1 MIGSRIKQARLLAE
15 MTQKRLADR
24 LTERGYP
31 VTAAAISKYEKGK
44 SYPPAQFLLLASG
57 ELNVRST
64 YFSHQPEMC
73 VRWKLF
79 RKHNRL
85 GKTKQDAIMSNAADL
100 AELHID
106 LYSLLYPDRSTNLP
120 PPLKVDTYQGA
131 ETAADQLRT
140 QWELGDRPLDNLV
153 QTAEDRGVVVISWD
167 KSGDFDGLSGWC
179 GDYPVT
185 VINTNRSTDRI
196 RFNLAHE
203 IGHLVMDNS
212 DVSAKEEEHLAHRFA
227 ASFLVPAEHA
237 RYELGSK
244 RGRIDWGELMML
256 KRKYG
261 LSMAAWLMR
270 ARDLGIITPNLYTAM
285 FIELNSKG
293 WRKKEPV
300 EYLGDEEPLQ
310 LKQMSLRAVA
320 EGLASPDRINSVC
333 RNCLDETVDETEANH
348 LTVRDLLNMSEDER
362 NAVMEQ
368 AFALAAVDNFETF
381 EVDDFYEFEDFDSD
395 EADDND

>member
-85 GKTKQDAIMSNAADL
+85 GKTMQDAIMSNAADL

-106 LYSLLYPDRSTNLP
+106 LYSLLYPNRSTNLP
-120 PPLKVDTYQGA
+120 PPLKVDSYQGS

-167 KSGDFDGLSGWC
+167 KSGDFNGLSGWC

-333 RNCLDETVDETEANH
+333 RNCLDDTVDETEANH

-368 AFALAAVDNFETF
+368 AFALAAEDNFETF

>member
-15 MTQKRLADR
+15 MTQQRLADR
-24 LTERGYP
+24 LNERGYP
-31 VTAAAISKYEKGK
+31 ITAAAISKYEIGK
-44 SYPPAQFLLLASG
+44 SYPPAHFLLLASG

-64 YFSHQPEMC
+64 YFSHRPEMS
-73 VRWKLF
+73 VQWKLF
-79 RKHNRL
+79 RKHTRL
-85 GKTKQDAIMSNAADL
+85 GKTKQDAIMANAADL

-106 LYSLLYPDRSTNLP
+106 LYSLLYPNRSPNLP
-120 PPLKVDTYQGA
+120 PPMKVDSYEGA

-140 QWELGDRPLDNLV
+140 QWELGNRPLDNLV

-167 KSGDFDGLSGWC
+167 KSGEFDGLSGWC

-185 VINTNRSTDRI
+185 VINTNRSIDRI

-203 IGHLVMDNS
+203 IGHLVMDS
-212 DVSAKEEEHLAHRFA
+212 SEVSAKEEEHLAHRFA
-227 ASFLVPAEHA
+227 ATFLVPAEHA
-237 RYELGSK
+237 RYELGRK
-244 RGRIDWGELMML
+244 RDRLDWGELMML

-261 LSMAAWLMR
+261 LSVAAWLMR
-270 ARDLGIITPNLYTAM
+270 ARDLGIITHNLYSVM
-285 FIELNSKG
+285 FRELNAKG
-293 WRKKEPV
+293 WRKKEPI

-333 RNCLDETVDETEANH
+333 PSCLDDTVDETEANH
-348 LTVRDLLNMSEDER
+348 LTVRDLLSMSEYER
-362 NAVMEQ
+362 NAVMER
-368 AFALAAVDNFETF
+368 AFALAAEDNFETF
-381 EVDDFYEFEDFDSD
+381 DADDFFEIEDFDGD

>member
-85 GKTKQDAIMSNAADL
+85 GKTMQDAIMSNAADL

-120 PPLKVDTYQGA
+120 PPLNVDSYQGS